1 MKNLPTIIF
10 VILFILSTFS
20 SNAGWVITQR
30 HSTDEGLIQYET
42 LTIQSNLV
50 KISGLN
56 GTFIFDIGKGTFVLA
71 NEQRKVFWEGRIDE
85 FRSSYYAA
93 LKSIIE
99 ELTKDLP
106 QDQKDLY
113 NTMLEETIN
122 MYAVTKQPANDST
135 KTDIKNTGLTE
146 EIAGYSSSGF
156 EVYVNG
162 KLREQLWISSAIPL
176 KKDLDMRKFASI
188 IREIEPN
195 VNGEYVFENS
205 ESYLKLTESGFP
217 MRTIDDLGIMV
228 EVIKVEEQKI
238 ANSEFEMPADFKRAG
253 LDEIIRLAMIGAAG
267 DDKEEDSWE

>member
-56 GTFIFDIGKGTFVLA
+56 GTFIFDIEKGTFVLA

-122 MYAVTKQPANDST
+122 MYGETKQPANDST
-135 KTDIKNTGLTE
+135 KTEIKNTGLTE
-146 EIAGYSSSGF
+146 EIAGYSSSGY

-176 KKDLDMRKFASI
+176 KKDLDMREFASI

-267 DDKEEDSWE
+267 EDKEEDSWE

>member
-56 GTFIFDIGKGTFVLA
+56 GTFIFDIEKGTFVLA

-122 MYAVTKQPANDST
+122 MYAETKQPANDST
-135 KTDIKNTGLTE
+135 DTEIKNTGLTE

-156 EVYVNG
+156 EVYVND

-267 DDKEEDSWE
+267 EDKEEDSWE

>member
-156 EVYVNG
+156 EVYVND

-267 DDKEEDSWE
+267 EDKEEDSWE

>member
-56 GTFIFDIGKGTFVLA
+56 GTFIFDIEKGTFVLA

-122 MYAVTKQPANDST
+122 MYGETKQPANDST
-135 KTDIKNTGLTE
+135 KTEIKNTGLTE
-146 EIAGYSSSGF
+146 EIAGYSSSGY

>member
-1 MKNLPTIIF
+1 MKNLPAIIF
-10 VILFILSTFS
+10 VILFIISTFS

-56 GTFIFDIGKGTFVLA
+56 GTFIFDIEKGTFVLA

-122 MYAVTKQPANDST
+122 MYGETKQPANDST
-135 KTDIKNTGLTE
+135 KTEIKNTGLTE

-176 KKDLDMRKFASI
+176 KKDLDMRKFAAI
-188 IREIEPN
+188 MHEIEPN

-267 DDKEEDSWE
+267 EDKEEDSWE

>member
-56 GTFIFDIGKGTFVLA
+56 GTFIFDIEKGTFVLA

-122 MYAVTKQPANDST
+122 MYAETKQPANDST
-135 KTDIKNTGLTE
+135 KTEIKNTGLTE

-156 EVYVNG
+156 EVYVND

>member
-106 QDQKDLY
+106 QDQK
-113 NTMLEETIN
+113 
-122 MYAVTKQPANDST
+122 
-135 KTDIKNTGLTE
+135 
-146 EIAGYSSSGF
+146 
-156 EVYVNG
+156 YVCRN
-162 KLREQLWISSAIPL
+162 KA
-176 KKDLDMRKFASI
+176 AS
-188 IREIEPN
+188 
-195 VNGEYVFENS
+195 
-205 ESYLKLTESGFP
+205 K
-217 MRTIDDLGIMV
+217 
-228 EVIKVEEQKI
+228 
-238 ANSEFEMPADFKRAG
+238 
-253 LDEIIRLAMIGAAG
+253 
-267 DDKEEDSWE
+267 

>member
-56 GTFIFDIGKGTFVLA
+56 GTFIFDLEKGSFILA
-71 NEQRKVFWEGRIDE
+71 NEPKKVFWEGRIDE

-156 EVYVNG
+156 EVYVND

>member
-122 MYAVTKQPANDST
+122 MYAETKQPANDST
-135 KTDIKNTGLTE
+135 KTEIKNTGLTE

-176 KKDLDMRKFASI
+176 KKDLDMREFASI

-267 DDKEEDSWE
+267 EDKEEDSWE